1 MMLLYRLGNQLY
13 KWNVPLLYKLCD
25 ILIRLVHNCAVF
37 SETKIGKGTQFGYH
51 GIGVVIHKRAVIGE
65 NCSIGTGVTIG
76 GRSKLNDVPVIGNN
90 VYVAS
95 GAKVLGAVSIGDN
108 CVIGANAVVIIDMP
122 ANTMAVGVPAK
133 IIKTGIIS
141 NDFR

>member
-1 MMLLYRLGNQLY
+1 MFLYRFGNMCH
-13 KWNVPLLYKLCD
+13 KRKIPLIPKICD
-25 ILIRLVHNCAVF
+25 VLIRFVHNSAVF
-37 SETKIGKGTQFGYH
+37 SETNIGEGTQFGYH
-51 GIGVVIHKRAVIGE
+51 GISVVVHKRVVIGK

-76 GRSKLNDVPVIGNN
+76 GRSKLEDVPVLGDN

-95 GAKVLGAVSIGDN
+95 GARVLGNVTIGDN

-133 IIKTGIIS
+133 IIKTNIIS
-141 NDFR
+141 SDFR